1 MLRIEIWEKTWP
13 MREPFAIARGVQTT
27 QPTLQVRLT
36 DDAGCVGRGEACGVN
51 YAGETVASMT
61 RQIEGVVETIN
72 GGIDRDGLLSLLPA
86 GGARL
91 ALDAALWDLEAK
103 RSGIDPF
110 AVAGWPAAPVLS
122 AYTIGI
128 RDIDGY
134 RAAARS
140 FRSFPLLKV
149 KVDGS
154 DPLAALAAVHEG
166 APNARIIVDPNQ
178 SWNVNALKAIAPH
191 LRSLNV
197 IMIEQPVKVGDE
209 VDLDDHDWPVPLCAD
224 ELINDI
230 DDLVKAKGR
239 FQYINIKLDKAG
251 GLTASLALA
260 AAARAQGFSLMVGCM
275 AGSSLSMAPAMVLA
289 QQCEIADLDGP
300 LLQSEDWPDGFSY
313 VDGTVHHPLKPSLW
327 G

>member
-1 MLRIEIWEKTWP
+1 MVRIETWEKVWP
-13 MREPFAIARGVQTT
+13 MSEPFAIARGVQTA

-61 RQIEGVVETIN
+61 LQVEGVVETIKS
-72 GGIDRDGLLSLLPA
+72 GVDRDGLLAILPA
-86 GGARL
+86 GGARF
-91 ALDAALWDLEAK
+91 ALDSALWDLEAK
-103 RSGIDPF
+103 RSGLDPF
-110 AVAGWPAAPVLS
+110 TVAGWAAAPVLS

-128 RDIDGY
+128 RNVDGY
-134 RAAARS
+134 RAAAKR

-149 KVDGS
+149 KVDGR
-154 DPLAALAAVHEG
+154 DPLAALAAVHDG

-178 SWNVNALKAIAPH
+178 SWDVDVLKAIAPD
-191 LRSLNV
+191 LAPLNV

-209 VDLDDHDWPVPLCAD
+209 ACLGGYDCPVPLCAD
-224 ELINDI
+224 ELINDV
-230 DDLVKAKGR
+230 DDLVRARGK
-239 FQYINIKLDKAG
+239 FQFVNIKLDKAG
-251 GLTASLALA
+251 GLTAGLALA
-260 AAARAQGFSLMVGCM
+260 AAARAEGFSLMVGCM

-313 VDGTVHHPLKPSLW
+313 RSGTVDCPHKPTLW